1 MQTKQKQTKTN
12 TIKKTKQKQKNE
24 WAKQEKKSMYKFM
37 KLFPFLLSFQF
48 LVFYQKNNIFK
59 KTKAKSKAK
68 SDQVFYK
75 KYPCM
80 LIQIERMLLCSKH
93 TRIPLIATNNCYIPN
108 IHVFYFLKL

>member
-1 MQTKQKQTKTN
+1 
-12 TIKKTKQKQKNE
+12 
-24 WAKQEKKSMYKFM
+24 M
-37 KLFPFLLSFQF
+37 KLFPFLLSILF

-80 LIQIERMLLCSKH
+80 LIQIERMLLCSKQ
-93 TRIPLIATNNCYIPN
+93 TRIPQMATNNCYIAN
-108 IHVFYFLKL
+108 IHVFYFLKLYIQVT